1 MEAITAERIDA
12 GSEAGLDPDISYAG
26 TSARVGAMFPDPLS
40 EDDVTDEIVITTR
53 RAIGRVALVATE
65 TASRFQREAV
75 EHDPMAWMFAPRA
88 MFDGAAAVDAC
99 LDRDACMRGVLL
111 HGLGLGMD
119 AEREAMDA
127 LLASDE
133 DEEFERHEFRY
144 LHGERLSGSGK
155 PLRGRSTRATRVRLY
170 TATIVD
176 TRDNLMRQVF
186 HASLARDAT
195 EVRTR
200 LAGRFGPDVADLADI
215 RLGIHIASPPVV
227 ALVPE
232 PVLELIRRM
241 ERDCAKPHARSFAV
255 DIEMGIQA

>member
-1 MEAITAERIDA
+1 MDAIVAERIDA
-12 GSEAGLDPDISYAG
+12 GTETGLDPDMTYKG
-26 TSARVGAMFPDPLS
+26 TAKRVGALFPDPLD
-40 EDDVTDEIVITTR
+40 EDGAGDEIVITTR

-65 TASRFQREAV
+65 TAARFQREAIG
-75 EHDPMAWMFAPRA
+75 HDAMAWMFAPRQI
-88 MFDGAAAVDAC
+88 FGGAAAVDAC
-99 LDRDACMRGVLL
+99 LQRDDCMRGILL

-119 AEREAMDA
+119 AERDAMDA

-144 LHGERLSGSGK
+144 LYGESFSGGGK
-155 PLRGRSTRATRVRLY
+155 PLRGRSIRATRLRLY

-200 LAGRFGPDVADLADI
+200 LAGRFGPDIADLADI
-215 RLGIHIASPPVV
+215 RLGIHVASPPVV